1 MRKFEICEGY
11 ENKATLPKRG
21 TKYSAGYDFYTAN
34 ESLIEIGAGETA
46 TIPTGIK
53 AYMNSDEVLLLH
65 VRSSVGIKRNL
76 VLANAVGVI
85 DSDYVDNPSNE
96 GEIILAL
103 HNIGRYPQTVYPR
116 ERIAQGIFM
125 KYLITDDDN
134 ASGERK
140 GGIGSTNS

>member
-34 ESLIEIGAGETA
+34 ESPIEIGAGETV

-53 AYMNSDEVLLLH
+53 AYMNSDEVLLIH
-65 VRSSVGIKRNL
+65 VRSSVGIKRGL
-76 VLANAVGVI
+76 VLTNATGVI
-85 DSDYVDNPSNE
+85 DSDYVNGAN
-96 GEIILAL
+96 GGNIIIAL
-103 HNIGRYPQTVYPR
+103 YNNSGYTQTIQPK

-125 KYLITDDDN
+125 KYLTTDDDK
-134 ASGERK
+134 ATGERK
-140 GGIGSTNS
+140 GGIGSTN

>member
-103 HNIGRYPQTVYPR
+103 HNIGRNPQTVYPR

>member
-11 ENKATLPKRG
+11 ENKATLPERG

-34 ESLIEIGAGETA
+34 ESPIEISAGETV

-53 AYMNSDEVLLLH
+53 AYMNNDEVLLIH
-65 VRSSVGIKRNL
+65 VRSSVGIKRGL
-76 VLANAVGVI
+76 VLANITPVI
-85 DSDYVDNPSNE
+85 DSDYERN
-96 GEIILAL
+96 IILAIR
-103 HNIGRYPQTVYPR
+103 NTTNETVVIQPK
-116 ERIAQGIFM
+116 ERLAQGIFM

-140 GGIGSTNS
+140 GGIGSTN

>member
-11 ENKATLPKRG
+11 ENKATLPKRS

-34 ESLIEIGAGETA
+34 NSPIEIGAGETV

-53 AYMNSDEVLLLH
+53 AYMNSDEVLLIH
-65 VRSSVGIKRNL
+65 VRSSVGIKRGL
-76 VLANAVGVI
+76 VLTNATGVI
-85 DSDYVDNPSNE
+85 DSDYVNSAN
-96 GEIILAL
+96 GGNIIIAL
-103 HNIGRYPQTVYPR
+103 YNNSGYTQTIQPK

-125 KYLITDDDN
+125 KYLTTDDDN

-140 GGIGSTNS
+140 GGIGSTN

>member
-34 ESLIEIGAGETA
+34 ESPIEIGAGETV

-53 AYMNSDEVLLLH
+53 AYMNSDEVLLIH
-65 VRSSVGIKRNL
+65 VRSSVGIKRGL
-76 VLANAVGVI
+76 VLTNATGVI
-85 DSDYVDNPSNE
+85 DSDYVNSAN
-96 GEIILAL
+96 GGNIIIAL
-103 HNIGRYPQTVYPR
+103 YNNSGYTQTIQPK

-125 KYLITDDDN
+125 KYLTTDDDK

-140 GGIGSTNS
+140 GGIGSTN

>member
-11 ENKATLPKRG
+11 ENKATLPERG

-34 ESLIEIGAGETA
+34 ESPIEIGAGETV

-53 AYMNSDEVLLLH
+53 AYMNSDEVLLIH
-65 VRSSVGIKRNL
+65 VRSSVGIKRGL
-76 VLANAVGVI
+76 VLTNATGVI
-85 DSDYVDNPSNE
+85 DSDYVNSAN
-96 GEIILAL
+96 GGNIIIAL
-103 HNIGRYPQTVYPR
+103 YNNSGYTQTIQPK

-140 GGIGSTNS
+140 GGIGSTN

>member
-1 MRKFEICEGY
+1 MRKFEICKGY

-21 TKYSAGYDFYTAN
+21 TKYSAGYDFYTTNDVAVTIYPN
-34 ESLIEIGAGETA
+34 E
-46 TIPTGIK
+46 TIKFHTGIK

-76 VLANAVGVI
+76 VFANATGVI

-103 HNIGRYPQTVYPR
+103 HNIGKYPQTIYPR

-125 KYLITDDDN
+125 KYLTTDDDG
-134 ASGERK
+134 ADGERK
-140 GGIGSTNS
+140 GGIGSTN

>member
-11 ENKATLPKRG
+11 ENMATLPERG

-34 ESLIEIGAGETA
+34 ESPIEIGAGETV

-53 AYMNSDEVLLLH
+53 AYMNNDEVLLIH
-65 VRSSVGIKRNL
+65 VRSSVGIKRGL
-76 VLANAVGVI
+76 VLANITPVI
-85 DSDYVDNPSNE
+85 DSDYERN
-96 GEIILAL
+96 IILAIR
-103 HNIGRYPQTVYPR
+103 NTTNETVVIQPK
-116 ERIAQGIFM
+116 ERLAQGIFM

-140 GGIGSTNS
+140 GGIGSTNQK

>member
-1 MRKFEICEGY
+1 MRKFEICKGY

-34 ESLIEIGAGETA
+34 DSPIEIGAGETV

-53 AYMNSDEVLLLH
+53 AYMNNDEVLLLH
-65 VRSSVGIKRNL
+65 VRSSVGIKRGL
-76 VLANAVGVI
+76 VLANITPVI
-85 DSDYVDNPSNE
+85 DSDYVNSPNE
-96 GEIILAL
+96 GNIILAIR
-103 HNIGRYPQTVYPR
+103 NTTNETVIIQPK
-116 ERIAQGIFM
+116 ERLAQGIFM

-140 GGIGSTNS
+140 GGIGSTN

>member
-11 ENKATLPKRG
+11 ENKATLPERG

-34 ESLIEIGAGETA
+34 DSPIEIGAGETV

-53 AYMNSDEVLLLH
+53 AYMNNDEVLLIH
-65 VRSSVGIKRNL
+65 VRSSVGIKRGL
-76 VLANAVGVI
+76 VLANITPVI
-85 DSDYVDNPSNE
+85 DSDYVDNEFNE
-96 GEIILAL
+96 GNIILAIR
-103 HNIGRYPQTVYPR
+103 NTTDEAVVIQPK

-125 KYLITDDDN
+125 KYLITDDDK

-140 GGIGSTNS
+140 GGIGSTN

>member
-11 ENKATLPKRG
+11 ENKATLPERG

-34 ESLIEIGAGETA
+34 DSPIEIGAGETV

-53 AYMNSDEVLLLH
+53 AYMNNDEVLLIH
-65 VRSSVGIKRNL
+65 VRSSVGIKRGL
-76 VLANAVGVI
+76 VLANITPVI
-85 DSDYVDNPSNE
+85 DSDYVDNKFNE
-96 GEIILAL
+96 GNIILAIR
-103 HNIGRYPQTVYPR
+103 NTTDETVVIQPR

-140 GGIGSTNS
+140 GGIGSTN

>member
-76 VLANAVGVI
+76 VLANTVAVI